1 MEINDQTYGA
11 LQQYLR
17 QTFDPSTQKQAEHS
31 LAQVEVQRNFPLLV
45 IKLIGDQTAD
55 PTIRFA
61 AALFFKNYVKRHWV
75 PDDETANKIALEDRA
90 AVKAQLVDL
99 MIAVPEKIQLQIS
112 EAVSI
117 IAASD
122 FPEDWEQ
129 LLPNLIGKLSTT
141 DYQVNNGVLQTAHS
155 IFKPWRSQFRSDRLF
170 LDIQYVLKDFCEP
183 YKQLFATTDK
193 LITDYANDKAAL
205 QVLSQSLLLLIK
217 IYYDLNCQ
225 DLPEF
230 FEDNMPY
237 FMELLHKYLTYNNS
251 MLENDDEDEAGI
263 LEKVKSGIC
272 EIIEL
277 YTQRYEE
284 EFQQLPTFF
293 STVLQLLSS
302 TSQDPKYDVLASK
315 ALSFLNSVVR
325 LHKHSNIYGTEG
337 ILKQL
342 CEKIALPNMA
352 LRTIDE
358 ELFEDD
364 PIEYIRRDLEGS
376 DSDTRRRAAA
386 DFVRG
391 LMEHFESQVTAI
403 FLGYIQHFLQ
413 QYTTNPDTHWKDKNT
428 AIFLLTAVATKS
440 GTAQHG
446 ATTINPH
453 IDVIDFFSKYILAD
467 LQSPVT
473 AGNPILKV
481 DAIKYLYTF
490 RHQLTK
496 EQLVTVFPLLVEHL
510 KSDNYVVYTYSAVAI
525 ERILFIKKGNAMLFT
540 QADIQPYAETL
551 LELLFKQIEK
561 GQTPEKLAE
570 NDYLMRAIMRVII
583 TSRQGMTPYVNI
595 IMGKLTNILAVVSKN
610 PSNPRFNHYV
620 FESIGA
626 LIRFICPSSPAA
638 VEEFENLLFGPFQVI
653 LAQDIQEFTPYVFQ
667 LLAQLLDFHTGKDL
681 SEAYIALLD
690 PLLNPALWEYGNI
703 PALVPLVQSYLSRGV
718 NTILARNKL
727 TPILG
732 VFQKMMASRQHD
744 HYGFGIL
751 SAIVVNVPL
760 DVITPYLRAI
770 ITYVLTRL
778 QSKTSK
784 STGQLVHDKFT
795 RSMLLWIC
803 LFLALDKQPGG
814 ADTVIE
820 AFDSLQPNLFFQM
833 LNLVVLPE
841 LQKVADAKDRKTC
854 AVGLTRLLTQSEKML
869 TDPYIGVWSTVL
881 TALLKLLE
889 LPQDLAGDDLDE
901 LYTLD
906 LEDTG
911 YGATFAKLATAA
923 PVKEDYVPSI
933 TDPSVFLAQSILAL
947 SQRHPGKIAA
957 LAQQSEGASE
967 FLPKYFRNA
976 NLDMAQLS

>member
-1 MEINDQTYGA
+1 MEINDQTYSA

-17 QTFDPSTQKQAEHS
+17 QTLDPRTQKQAEQS
-31 LAQVEVQRNFPLLV
+31 LAQVEVQQNFPLLV
-45 IKLIGDQTAD
+45 IKLVGDQSAD
-55 PTIRFA
+55 PTLRFA

-75 PDDETANKIALEDRA
+75 PDDENANKIALEDRA
-90 AVKAQLVDL
+90 AIKAQIVDL
-99 MIAVPEKIQLQIS
+99 MIAVPEKLQVQVS
-112 EAVSI
+112 EALSI
-117 IAASD
+117 IASSD
-122 FPEDWEQ
+122 FPDDWEE
-129 LLPNLIGKLSTT
+129 LLPSLINKLSTT

-155 IFKPWRSQFRSDRLF
+155 IFKPWRSQFRTDSLF
-170 LDIQYVLKDFCEP
+170 IEIKYVLDKFCDP

-205 QVLSQSLLLLIK
+205 QVLSQSLLLLVK
-217 IYYDLNCQ
+217 IFYDLNCQ

-230 FEDNMPY
+230 FEDNMAY
-237 FMELLHKYLTYNNS
+237 FMELLHKYLTYSNS
-251 MLENDDEDEAGI
+251 NLDSDDEDEAGV
-263 LEKVKSGIC
+263 LEKVKAGIC

-293 STVLQLLSS
+293 TTVVQLLMGI
-302 TSQDPKYDVLASK
+302 SQEPKYDVLASK
-315 ALSFLNSVVR
+315 ALSFLTSVVR
-325 LHKHSNIYGTEG
+325 LHKYAGIYGAQDT
-337 ILKQL
+337 LTQL

-391 LMEHFESQVTAI
+391 LMEHFESQVTNI
-403 FLGYIQHFLQ
+403 FLGYIQHYLQ
-413 QYTTNPDTHWKDKNT
+413 QHATNPDAHWKDKNT
-428 AIFLLTAVATKS
+428 AIFLLTAIATKS

-446 ATTINPH
+446 ATSINTH
-453 IDVIDFFSKYILAD
+453 IDVVDFFSKYILND
-467 LQSPVT
+467 LQSPIT
-473 AGNPILKV
+473 SGNPILKV

-496 EQLVTVFPLLVEHL
+496 EQLSTVFPLLVEHL

-525 ERILFIKKGNAMLFT
+525 ERILFIKKGNTMLFT
-540 QADIQPYAETL
+540 QSDIQPYAETL

-570 NDYLMRAIMRVII
+570 NDYLMKAIMRVII

-595 IMGKLTNILAVVSKN
+595 IMSKLTNILAIVSKN

-638 VEEFENLLFGPFQVI
+638 VAEFENMLFGPFQVI

-681 SEAYIALLD
+681 SDAYVSLLD

-732 VFQKMMASRQHD
+732 VFQKLMASRQHD

-751 SAIVVNVPL
+751 NAIVINVPL

-770 ITYVLTRL
+770 VTYVLTRL

-795 RSMLLWIC
+795 RDMLLWIC

-814 ADTVIE
+814 PNAVID
-820 AFDSLQPNLFFQM
+820 AFDALQPGLFSQM
-833 LNLVVLPE
+833 LTLVVLPE
-841 LQKVADAKDRKTC
+841 LQKIADPKDRKTC
-854 AVGLTRLLTQSEKML
+854 AIGLTRLLTQSDKML
-869 TDPYIGVWSTVL
+869 ADPYVSMWPTVL
-881 TALLKLLE
+881 TALFKLLE
-889 LPQDLAGDDLDE
+889 LPQDLAGDNLDD

-906 LEDTG
+906 LEESG
-911 YGATFAKLATAA
+911 YQASFAKLATAA
-923 PVKEDYVPSI
+923 PVKEDLFPSI
-933 TDPSVFLAQSILAL
+933 TDLTVFLAQGIMAL
-947 SQRHPGKIAA
+947 SQRHPGKVGA
-957 LAQQSEGASE
+957 LAQQSEGANE
-967 FLPKYFRNA
+967 FLPKYFQRA
-976 NLDMAQLS
+976 NLSMAQLT

>member
-1 MEINDQTYGA
+1 MEINDQTYAA
-11 LQQYLR
+11 LQQYLQ
-17 QTFDPSTQKQAEHS
+17 QTFDPRTQKQAEQS

-45 IKLIGDQTAD
+45 IKLIGDQSAD
-55 PTIRFA
+55 QTLRFA
-61 AALFFKNYVKRHWV
+61 ASVFFKNYVKRHWV
-75 PDDETANKIALEDRA
+75 PDDENANKIYPEDRA
-90 AVKAQLVDL
+90 AIKSQIVDL
-99 MIAVPEKIQLQIS
+99 MISVPERLQFQVS
-112 EAVSI
+112 EALSI
-117 IAASD
+117 IASSD
-122 FPEDWEQ
+122 FPEDWQE
-129 LLPNLIGKLSTT
+129 LLPTLISKFSTT

-155 IFKPWRSQFRSDRLF
+155 IFKPWRSQFRTDTLF
-170 LDIQYVLKDFCEP
+170 MDIKYVLDNFCEP
-183 YKQLFATTDK
+183 YRQLFATTDK
-193 LITDYANDKAAL
+193 LITDYANDAAAL
-205 QVLSQSLLLLIK
+205 QILSQSLLLLVK

-230 FEDNMPY
+230 FEDNMGY
-237 FMELLHKYLTYNNS
+237 FMELFHKYLTYNNALLQS
-251 MLENDDEDEAGI
+251 DDEEEAGV
-263 LEKVKSGIC
+263 LEKVKAGIC

-284 EFQQLPTFF
+284 EFKQLPTFF
-293 STVLQLLSS
+293 TTVLQLLIS
-302 TSQDPKYDVLASK
+302 TPQEPKYDVLASK
-315 ALSFLNSVVR
+315 ALSFLTSVVR
-325 LHKHSNIYGTEG
+325 LYKHANIYGEENTMK
-337 ILKQL
+337 LM

-352 LRTIDE
+352 LRSNDE

-391 LMEHFESQVTAI
+391 LMEHFESQVTSI
-403 FLGYIQHFLQ
+403 FLGYIQHYLQ
-413 QYTTNPDTHWKDKNT
+413 QYSVNPEAHWKDKNT
-428 AIFLLTAVATKS
+428 AIFLLTAIATKS

-446 ATTINPH
+446 ATVINAN
-453 IDVIDFFSKYILAD
+453 IDVVDFFSKYILSD
-467 LQSPVT
+467 LQSPI
-473 AGNPILKV
+473 ASGNPILKV

-510 KSDNYVVYTYSAVAI
+510 KSDSYVVYTYSAVTI

-540 QADIQPYAETL
+540 QSDIQPYAETL

-583 TSRQGMTPYVNI
+583 TSRQGMTPYVNV
-595 IMGKLTNILAVVSKN
+595 IMSKLTNILAIVSKN

-638 VEEFENLLFGPFQVI
+638 VAEFENLLFGPFQVI

-667 LLAQLLDFHTGKDL
+667 LLAQLLDFHTGTEL
-681 SEAYIALLD
+681 SAAYIALLD

-718 NTILARNKL
+718 DTILARNKL

-732 VFQKMMASRQHD
+732 VFQKLMASRQHD

-751 SAIVVNVPL
+751 NAIVMNVPL
-760 DVITPYLRAI
+760 DVISPYLRAI
-770 ITYVLTRL
+770 VTYVLTRL
-778 QSKTSK
+778 QSKTNK
-784 STGQLVHDKFT
+784 KTGLMVHDKFT
-795 RSMLLWIC
+795 RGMLVWIC

-814 ADTVIE
+814 PDVVIE
-820 AFDSLQPNLFFQM
+820 AFDALQPSLFAQM

-841 LQKVADAKDRKTC
+841 LQKVAEPKDRKTC
-854 AVGLTRLLTQSEKML
+854 AIGLTRLLTQSDKMMAE
-869 TDPYIGVWSTVL
+869 PYVGLWPTIF
-881 TALLKLLE
+881 TALIKLLE

-901 LYTLD
+901 LYNLD
-906 LEDTG
+906 LEESG
-911 YGATFAKLATAA
+911 YQATFAKLATAA
-923 PVKEDYVPSI
+923 PVKEDAFASI
-933 TDPSVFLAQSILAL
+933 PEPTVFLAQGIVSL
-947 SQRHPGKIAA
+947 SQRHPGKVGA
-957 LAQQSEGASE
+957 LAQQSEGANE
-967 FLPKYFRNA
+967 FLPKYFERA
-976 NLDMAQLS
+976 NLNMAQLS

>member
-1 MEINDQTYGA
+1 MEINDQTYAA
-11 LQQYLR
+11 LQQYLQ
-17 QTFDPSTQKQAEHS
+17 QTFDPRTQKQAEQS

-45 IKLIGDQTAD
+45 IKLISDQSADQTL
-55 PTIRFA
+55 RFA
-61 AALFFKNYVKRHWV
+61 ASVFFKNYVKRHWV
-75 PDDETANKIALEDRA
+75 PDDENANKIAPEDRA
-90 AVKAQLVDL
+90 AIKSQIVDL
-99 MIAVPEKIQLQIS
+99 MISVPERLQFQVS
-112 EAVSI
+112 EALSI
-117 IAASD
+117 IATSD
-122 FPEDWEQ
+122 FPEEWQE
-129 LLPNLIGKLSTT
+129 LLPTLISKFSTT

-155 IFKPWRSQFRSDRLF
+155 IFKPWRSQFRTDTLF
-170 LDIQYVLKDFCEP
+170 LDIKYVLDNFCEP
-183 YKQLFATTDK
+183 YRQLFATTDK

-205 QVLSQSLLLLIK
+205 QILSQSLLLLVK

-230 FEDNMPY
+230 FEDNMGY
-237 FMELLHKYLTYNNS
+237 FMELFHKYLTYNNGL
-251 MLENDDEDEAGI
+251 LESADEDEAGI
-263 LEKVKSGIC
+263 LEKIKAGIC

-284 EFQQLPTFF
+284 EFKQLPTFF
-293 STVLQLLSS
+293 TTVLQLLISIP
-302 TSQDPKYDVLASK
+302 QEPKYDVLTSK
-315 ALSFLNSVVR
+315 ALSFLTSVVR
-325 LHKHSNIYGTEG
+325 LYKHANIYGEENT
-337 ILKQL
+337 LKQM

-352 LRTIDE
+352 LRSNDE

-403 FLGYIQHFLQ
+403 FLTYIQHFLQ
-413 QYTTNPDTHWKDKNT
+413 QYAASPEAHWKDKNT
-428 AIFLLTAVATKS
+428 AIFLLTAIATKS

-446 ATTINPH
+446 ATSINAN
-453 IDVIDFFSKYILAD
+453 IDVVDFFSKYILSD
-467 LQSPVT
+467 LQSPISS
-473 AGNPILKV
+473 GNPILKV

-510 KSDNYVVYTYSAVAI
+510 KSDNYVVYTYSAVTI
-525 ERILFIKKGNAMLFT
+525 ERILFIKKGNTMLFT

-595 IMGKLTNILAVVSKN
+595 IMSKLTNILAIVSKN

-638 VEEFENLLFGPFQVI
+638 VAEFENLLFGPFQVI

-667 LLAQLLDFHTGKDL
+667 LLAQLLDFHTGKEL

-718 NTILARNKL
+718 DTILARNKL

-732 VFQKMMASRQHD
+732 VFQKLMASRQHD

-751 SAIVVNVPL
+751 NAIVVNVPL

-770 ITYVLTRL
+770 VTYVLTRL
-778 QSKTSK
+778 QSKTNK
-784 STGQLVHDKFT
+784 KTGQMVHDKFT
-795 RSMLLWIC
+795 RGMLVWIC

-814 ADTVIE
+814 PDVVID
-820 AFDSLQPNLFFQM
+820 ALFAQM

-841 LQKVADAKDRKTC
+841 LQKVADPKDRKTC
-854 AVGLTRLLTQSEKML
+854 AIGLTRLLTQTDKML
-869 TDPYIGVWSTVL
+869 AEPYVGLWPTIF

-906 LEDTG
+906 LEESG
-911 YGATFAKLATAA
+911 YQATFAKLATAA
-923 PVKEDYVPSI
+923 PVKEDLFASI
-933 TDPSVFLAQSILAL
+933 PDATVFLAQGILAL
-947 SQRHPGKIAA
+947 SQRHPGKVGA
-957 LAQQSEGASE
+957 LAQQSEGANE
-967 FLPKYFRNA
+967 FLPKYFQRA
-976 NLDMAQLS
+976 NLSMTQLS

>member
-1 MEINDQTYGA
+1 MEINDQTYSA

-17 QTFDPSTQKQAEHS
+17 QTLDPRTQKQAEQS
-31 LAQVEVQRNFPLLV
+31 LAQVEVQQNFPLLV
-45 IKLIGDQTAD
+45 IKLVGDQSAD
-55 PTIRFA
+55 PTLRFA

-75 PDDETANKIALEDRA
+75 PDDENANKIALEDRA
-90 AVKAQLVDL
+90 AIKAQIVDL
-99 MIAVPEKIQLQIS
+99 MIAVPEKLQVQVS
-112 EAVSI
+112 EALSI
-117 IAASD
+117 IASSD
-122 FPEDWEQ
+122 FPDDWEE
-129 LLPNLIGKLSTT
+129 LLPSLINKLSTT

-155 IFKPWRSQFRSDRLF
+155 IFKPWRSQFRTDSLF
-170 LDIQYVLKDFCEP
+170 IEIKYVLDKFCDP

-205 QVLSQSLLLLIK
+205 QVLSQSLLLLVK
-217 IYYDLNCQ
+217 IFYDLNCQ

-230 FEDNMPY
+230 FEDNMAY
-237 FMELLHKYLTYNNS
+237 FMELLHKYLTYSNS
-251 MLENDDEDEAGI
+251 NLDSDDEDEAGV
-263 LEKVKSGIC
+263 LEKVKAGIC

-293 STVLQLLSS
+293 TTVVQLLMGI
-302 TSQDPKYDVLASK
+302 SQEPKYDVLASK
-315 ALSFLNSVVR
+315 ALSFLTSVVR
-325 LHKHSNIYGTEG
+325 LHKYAGIYGAQDT
-337 ILKQL
+337 LTQL

-391 LMEHFESQVTAI
+391 LMEHFESQVTHI
-403 FLGYIQHFLQ
+403 FLGYIQHYLQ
-413 QYTTNPDTHWKDKNT
+413 QHATNPDAHWKDKNT
-428 AIFLLTAVATKS
+428 AIFLLTAIATKS

-446 ATTINPH
+446 ATSINIH
-453 IDVIDFFSKYILAD
+453 IDVVDFFSKYILND
-467 LQSPVT
+467 LQSPIT
-473 AGNPILKV
+473 SGNPILKV

-496 EQLVTVFPLLVEHL
+496 EQLSTVFPLLVEHL

-525 ERILFIKKGNAMLFT
+525 ERILFIKKGNTMLFT
-540 QADIQPYAETL
+540 QSDIQPYAETL

-570 NDYLMRAIMRVII
+570 NDYLMKAIMRVII

-595 IMGKLTNILAVVSKN
+595 IMSKLTNILAIVSKN

-638 VEEFENLLFGPFQVI
+638 VAEFENMLFGPFQVI

-681 SEAYIALLD
+681 SDAYVSLLD

-732 VFQKMMASRQHD
+732 VFQKLMASRQHD

-751 SAIVVNVPL
+751 NAIVINVPL

-770 ITYVLTRL
+770 VTYVLTRL

-795 RSMLLWIC
+795 RDMLLWIC

-814 ADTVIE
+814 PNAVID
-820 AFDSLQPNLFFQM
+820 AFDALQPGLFSQM
-833 LNLVVLPE
+833 LTLVVLPE
-841 LQKVADAKDRKTC
+841 LQKIADPKDRKTC
-854 AVGLTRLLTQSEKML
+854 AIGLTRLLTQSDKML
-869 TDPYIGVWSTVL
+869 ADPYVSMWPTVL
-881 TALLKLLE
+881 TALFKLLE
-889 LPQDLAGDDLDE
+889 LPQDLAGDNLDD

-906 LEDTG
+906 LEESG
-911 YGATFAKLATAA
+911 YQASFAKLATAA
-923 PVKEDYVPSI
+923 PVKEDLFPSI
-933 TDPSVFLAQSILAL
+933 TDSTVFLAQGIMAL
-947 SQRHPGKIAA
+947 SQRHPGKVGA
-957 LAQQSEGASE
+957 LAQQSEGANE
-967 FLPKYFRNA
+967 FLPKYFQRA
-976 NLDMAQLS
+976 NLSMAQLT